1 MFSYQPPLRDMQFV
15 LNDVLR
21 APQALSELPA
31 FSEVDTDL
39 MQQVAE
45 EAGRFAKEVLFPT
58 NSVGDAQGCRLTDQG
73 VVTPDGFR
81 DAYQQF
87 VAGGW
92 PALACDPAYGGQG
105 LPHTLNVILYEML
118 CSTNQAWTMF
128 PGLLQGAYECLH
140 QHASQE
146 LKDRYLHRIVSGEW
160 LATMCL
166 TESHAGSDL
175 GLLRTKAVP
184 QEDGSV
190 RITGNKIFISGGD
203 SDLTENIVHLV
214 LARLPD
220 APPGSKGISLFLV
233 PKFLPDGSNELAK
246 QNSVRCIG
254 LEHKMGIHGSPTCS
268 MEFDD
273 AIGWLV
279 GEPHKGLAAM
289 FVMMNSARLHVGIQ
303 GLGIAEAAYQNALTY
318 AQERPQMR
326 AAVRPA
332 SRKNEPADPIIMHP
346 PVQRLLMTQ
355 RAYVEGCRMM
365 ALYCG
370 LLLDEAAH
378 HPDAERRLRAEDR
391 LALLTPVVKAL
402 MTDQGFEGS
411 SMALQVYGGHGYVR
425 ETGIEQYVRDSRIA
439 MIYEGTNEI
448 QAVDL
453 LLRKILGD
461 GGSRLQDFFG
471 DIKQTITDQT
481 GGQMDDCAQ
490 RLARLIV
497 DTAEVLN
504 DIGRL
509 ASSDPSLPFMLAPD
523 VLRLLGHCALA
534 WLWLQA
540 GAVAGANDFGD
551 LRFYQT
557 KVHTAR
563 YYFDFV
569 LPEADQRLSILR
581 SGVQNSQD
589 GRSLPLLSDVMEN
602 YDR

>member
-1 MFSYQPPLRDMQFV
+1 MQFV

-21 APQALSELPA
+21 APRALSELPP
-31 FSEVDTDL
+31 FSEVDADL
-39 MQQVAE
+39 IQQVAE

-58 NSVGDAQGCRLTDQG
+58 NSVGDAQGCRLTEQG

-118 CSTNQAWTMF
+118 CSANQAWTMF

-146 LKDRYLHRIVSGEW
+146 LKDRYLPRIVSGEW

-166 TESHAGSDL
+166 TEAHAGSDL
-175 GLLRTKAVP
+175 GLLRTRAVP

-233 PKFLPDGSNELAK
+233 PKFLPEGSNELGK
-246 QNSVRCIG
+246 KNNVLCVG

-268 MEFDD
+268 MDFDE
-273 AIGWLV
+273 ATGWLV

-303 GLGIAEAAYQNALTY
+303 GLGIAEAAYQNALAY
-318 AQERPQMR
+318 AQERLQMR

-332 SRKNEPADPIIMHP
+332 NRKNKPADPIIMHP

-355 RAYVEGCRMM
+355 RAYVEGSRMM

-370 LLLDEAAH
+370 VLLDQAAH
-378 HPDAERRLRAEDR
+378 HPDSARRTQAEER

-402 MTDQGFEGS
+402 MTDQGFEGA
-411 SMALQVYGGHGYVR
+411 SMALQVFGGHGYVR
-425 ETGIEQYVRDSRIA
+425 ETGIEQYLRDSRIA

-461 GGSRLQDFFG
+461 GGARLQDFF
-471 DIKQTITDQT
+471 DEIKHTTSEEA
-481 GGQMDDCAQ
+481 GGEMETYAQ
-490 RLARLIV
+490 RLNRLLA
-497 DTAEVLN
+497 DTGEVLTH
-504 DIGRL
+504 IGQL
-509 ASSDPSLPFMLAPD
+509 ANSDASLPFMLAPD

-540 GAVAGANDFGD
+540 GAVAVAGDSGD
-551 LRFYQT
+551 LRFYQA

-569 LPEADQRLSILR
+569 LPEADQRLNILR
-581 SGVQNSQD
+581 SAVQNSKE
-589 GRSLPLLSDVMEN
+589 GRSLPLLSDVMED
-602 YDR
+602 YAS